1 MSDFERALDSC
12 MEALSEGRWT
22 LDDCLRQYPQHA
34 EALRRQLQAV
44 LAVQQTTGAARPRPQ
59 FAADARERFLIASG
73 KRLEAAYGVEP
84 SPSFFAAARVRFLMA
99 AHRMRREGALAAKR
113 ERRRPWYAPG
123 ARALAGLAGALL
135 LFFSFSTYTVA
146 SASSALPG
154 DWRYPVKLETERVR
168 LALAFNTDDKR
179 RIRLE
184 ITGERAKEI
193 TELVKNGDTIQ
204 SGELDRLA
212 SQTASL
218 TRDAQNGSWSPDA
231 LAKLQDVS
239 EQSSIA
245 LDQAAPHVAPGA
257 APALA
262 HAVSTS
268 KNALLTAT
276 VAITKQPLAGVL
288 NPTIRVT
295 PTATASPSP
304 SETPATPTADAGS
317 ETPGTSPT
325 PAPPTDT
332 PPTPVPTQAAPPISV
347 STPVTSDLGVLW
359 IRLSVRNLS
368 ALIPSEKDGW
378 RIAGGDYSSPS
389 PTLIHLS
396 NADSTSLIIL
406 NAMNGDMWWYQVVDG
421 QFQETDM
428 RVKQPDGS
436 VLLVD
441 PEVLRGIYGELAAIP
456 LYVLNSI
463 VLTPP
468 PPTTSAPP
476 PTPTPGR

>member
-1 MSDFERALDSC
+1 MSDFDRALDSC
-12 MEALSEGRWT
+12 LEALREGRWT
-22 LDDCLRQYPQHA
+22 LADCLRRYPQHA
-34 EALRRQLQAV
+34 DALRPQLQTV
-44 LAVQQTTGAARPRPQ
+44 LAVQQTAGAAVASQ
-59 FAADARERFLIASG
+59 EFASGARERFLVASG
-73 KRLEAAYGVEP
+73 KRIEEAYGVEP
-84 SPSFFAAARVRFLMA
+84 SASFFAAARVRFLMA
-99 AHRMRREGALAAKR
+99 AHRMRREGTLAAKPA
-113 ERRRPWYAPG
+113 RRRPWYVPG

-135 LFFSFSTYTVA
+135 IFFSFSTYTVA

-179 RIRLE
+179 RIQLE
-184 ITGERAKEI
+184 IAGERATEI
-193 TELVKNGDTIQ
+193 TELVKNGETIQ
-204 SGELDRLA
+204 SGELERLA

-245 LDQAAPHVAPGA
+245 LDQAAPHVAASA

-276 VAITKQPLAGVL
+276 VAITKQPRAGVL
-288 NPTIRVT
+288 NPTIRIT
-295 PTATASPSP
+295 PTASPAP
-304 SETPATPTADAGS
+304 SETPATPAADSGS
-317 ETPGTSPT
+317 ATPGASPT
-325 PAPPTDT
+325 PTPPAER
-332 PPTPVPTQAAPPISV
+332 PPTPVPPAAAPPISV

-378 RIAGGDYSSPS
+378 RIAGGDYASPS

-441 PEVLRGIYGELAAIP
+441 PDVLRGIYGDLAAIP

-468 PPTTSAPP
+468 PVTPSAPP
-476 PTPTPGR
+476 PTPTPGS